1 MRSLGVQLTVCV
13 LLAVAIRVA
22 AFSVGAVER
31 LDGDAVTAH
40 VLAPRGTAHAVATA
54 VAAPFDPVP
63 YVLLVTAV
71 VIAAVR
77 RGRGVPG
84 LVAAGVMVG
93 AALTTQGLKHL
104 LASSR
109 IPPDYWY
116 FPPDAWPSGH
126 TTAAA
131 SLAFALVLI
140 TPPGRRWPVAIAG
153 AALTAAVGL
162 ALVLLGKH
170 FPSDVLGALCVA
182 AAWGAIGF
190 RLLALSR
197 ARRAGR

>member
-1 MRSLGVQLTVCV
+1 M
-13 LLAVAIRVA
+13 LAAAIRIA

-31 LDGDAVTAH
+31 LDSEALTSRA
-40 VLAPRGTAHAVATA
+40 LAPGGAAHSVATA
-54 VAAPFDPVP
+54 IAAPFDPVP
-63 YVLLVTAV
+63 YVLV
-71 VIAAVR
+71 VAAVLVAAAL

-84 LVAAGVMVG
+84 LVGAGVMVG
-93 AALTTQGLKHL
+93 AAVTTQLLKHL

-109 IPPDYWY
+109 IPPGYWY

-126 TTAAA
+126 ATAAA
-131 SLAFALVLI
+131 SLGIALVLI
-140 TPPGRRWPVAIAG
+140 TPPGRRRPVAIVAG
-153 AALTAAVGL
+153 ALTAAVGV

-190 RLLALSR
+190 RVLALS
-197 ARRAGR
+197 AAHRAGR

>member
-1 MRSLGVQLTVCV
+1 VRSLGVQLTVCV
-13 LLAVAIRVA
+13 LLAMAIRVA

-31 LDGDAVTAH
+31 LDGEAVTSHA
-40 VLAPRGTAHAVATA
+40 LPRGGAAEAVATA
-54 VAAPFDPVP
+54 LARPFDPAP
-63 YVLLVTAV
+63 YVLIVTAV
-71 VIAAVR
+71 VLAAVL
-77 RGRGVPG
+77 RGRTMPG

-93 AALTTQGLKHL
+93 AALTTQALKHL

-109 IPPDYWY
+109 IPPGYWY

-140 TPPGRRWPVAIAG
+140 VPRGRRVPVAIAG
-153 AALTAAVGL
+153 AALTAAVGA

-170 FPSDVLGALCVA
+170 FPSDALGAVCVA

-190 RLLALSR
+190 HVLELSR